1 MRHHLRA
8 VELRSRIERLAAGDG
23 DFSTVRAA
31 LDRELRAALH
41 YDYGAL
47 STLDPATMCWT
58 SCFVSGIDHDAG
70 FERVVY
76 DHEFRAHEL
85 NSYADLA
92 RADRPVG
99 RLWAMTGGDLEK
111 VGRYRDLL
119 EPLEASDEMRAVLR
133 SHGSCWGTLTLYRRH
148 PAPPFGDDDEQTLLE
163 VAPAIADLFRLMM
176 LRAATRPASGVALAP
191 GLLTVTTAGEICD
204 RTAEADSWL
213 DLIDDRDRVPSVIA
227 SLAAATARGE
237 GLARAALPS
246 RRGSWITLH
255 ASELRSSDDGEGGRV
270 AIIIEAARPIVL
282 NDLVAEAYGLT
293 PREREVTSLITA
305 GLANKQIAQR
315 LGLSRYT
322 VEDHVKSVFSKTS
335 VANRGSLVALLQ
347 HEHYQPRADAG
358 HHPGPYGWY
367 LDDSVR
373 IAG

>member
-1 MRHHLRA
+1 VRE
-8 VELRSRIERLAAGDG
+8 VELRSRIERLAAGNN
-23 DFSTVRAA
+23 DFSTVRSA
-31 LDRELRAALH
+31 LDRELRAALA

-99 RLWAMTGGDLEK
+99 RLWALTGGDLRQ

-119 EPLEASDEMRAVLR
+119 EPIEASDEMRAVLR
-133 SHGSCWGTLTLYRRH
+133 SHGSCWGTVTLYRRR
-148 PAPPFGDDDEQTLLE
+148 PAPAFSEDDEQTLVA

-191 GLLTVTTAGEICD
+191 GLLTVTAAGEICD

-227 SLAAATARGE
+227 SLASATARGE
-237 GLARAALPS
+237 GLARAALPT
-246 RRGSWITLH
+246 RQGGWITLH
-255 ASELRSSDDGEGGRV
+255 ASELHTPDADGRDRV
-270 AIIIEAARPIVL
+270 AIIIEAARPVVL
-282 NDLVAEAYGLT
+282 NDLIAEAYGLT

-315 LGLSRYT
+315 LDLSRYT
-322 VEDHVKSVFSKTS
+322 VEDHVKAVFAKTS

-347 HEHYQPRADAG
+347 REHYQPRTDAG
-358 HHPGPYGWY
+358 HHPSPYGWY

-373 IAG
+373 LAG